1 MVRYDQN
8 AIAGSRKNKLMDDVA
23 RYKQYADNSFEL
35 GRRLLEFCNKGNW
48 GTNTTGKS
56 QCHKMFEYMNEIS
69 GKLSGGY
76 LDTNLVNKAIN
87 YNTSLDR
94 NAFAKNISKVYDDC
108 LGELRRILT
117 LTHSDENQNGSE
129 LEHYGRLGMKWGM
142 HIFGEEKTYRKSM
155 DKLSKIDR
163 KTRKAANIAGKYY
176 GKGDVLRT
184 QSELAINPIKK
195 RRKLKQANRAYKKLN
210 KAVTKNVK
218 YNKKARKLVD
228 AMNKEFA
235 NKTISSFSD
244 DDISLGKKYSVELI
258 NRSRNFSVNS
268 STGNTIQTSWG
279 ETAIVDFR
287 RDK

>member
-1 MVRYDQN
+1 MARYNQN
-8 AIAGSRKNKLMDDVA
+8 TIPGSHKNKLMDDVA

-35 GRRLLEFCNKGNW
+35 GRRLLEFCNKGAW
-48 GTNTTGKS
+48 GTNITGKS

-76 LDTNLVNKAIN
+76 LDANLVNKAIN

-142 HIFGEEKTYRKSM
+142 HIFGVDKTYRTSMTKVGKADAKSILKRERSEKHKTKG
-155 DKLSKIDR
+155 DWRKSKSEIVRSEAKRQKLL
-163 KTRKAANIAGKYY
+163 RKANRQY
-176 GKGDVLRT
+176 
-184 QSELAINPIKK
+184 
-195 RRKLKQANRAYKKLN
+195 RRAHRSMRSSVHNQR
-210 KAVTKNVK
+210 
-218 YNKKARKLVD
+218 KARRIVK

-235 NKTISSFSD
+235 NVSISSFTSED
-244 DDISLGKKYSVELI
+244 VALGKKYSIDVLDRAMASANISQYKKE
-258 NRSRNFSVNS
+258 
-268 STGNTIQTSWG
+268 
-279 ETAIVDFR
+279 E
-287 RDK
+287 